1 MRKILLTLTAL
12 VLSLG
17 AMAQVGLR
25 PNAGLLQKFPATSVT
40 EKKAPSQPM
49 RIQLADNQLIMGPY
63 VTDEVASSDA
73 GLGLTSVPGTLRAA
87 SLIPV
92 EDVIP
97 FDGGKVVKFRVG
109 LANSA
114 QVSRIFIGTFD
125 AAGNL
130 GPDLFSQDVSF
141 NSTGWNEVTL
151 DAPVTLDFSNVGAIL
166 LGFDYEQGSN
176 AQAYESYPL
185 SMVNAGSIA
194 YNVMVYGNLGSGT
207 GWYNLGSDYG
217 NLSVQAVVEGDFA
230 ENAATPSSF
239 GNIAIKLGGSTDVS
253 VPVVN
258 FGKAD
263 MKSLSYTVAIDGVE
277 GEEQDVTLASPVSF
291 GGKTYFTIPFKAAD
305 VEKTET
311 RTVTIKKVNGE
322 PNKAARQSVSGLVG
336 TTTKEIVHRVAVEE
350 LTGTGCPWCPRG
362 MVGMENL
369 RNTFGDLFVGI
380 AIHQYNSSD
389 AMYIDTDSYAPI
401 GLSSAPS
408 CTFERSYITDPYY
421 GGGEDV
427 RDDFRTVQAE
437 QALAGVTV
445 KGMWNEDQTEVTAT
459 ALVETPIDGVNYDV
473 EFVLVADS
481 LSGTGAGWIQGN
493 NYAQYNASQ
502 LPEDLAIFGKGGK
515 YGTSRV
521 AGWKFNDVAI
531 ASSYSKGVNQVATLE
546 GISAVDGAEA
556 SYTLSMPTRTSL
568 KNAINPEL
576 VYVIALVIDENG
588 QVVNAHRAS
597 IDAYQEEVESIIVE
611 GEKVPVVETLTVNHE
626 EVEKTAYSAKTESFD
641 VNALV
646 EALGISNIS
655 EAAQYIVNVTTGEA
669 VANTTDGWRN
679 AQGDAET
686 WGSSAGMV
694 CVKIN
699 NPASGVIDYIGC
711 IDDTHVAGETYTA
724 KWGFVAN
731 GKAAVVDVVIN
742 FVEKQEQEITRSLS
756 ENVIK
761 ARVEYETTEASYV
774 EKVVELTDEQV
785 SEILG
790 DLQLESLADAQIF
803 GWNPTTET
811 FTDEFGPEGFDGWRD
826 ANGDFHKWSGNAEVP
841 ACVKATDGKT
851 YLCYNIGGCEPQE
864 IKCYYAIANDTRAVL
879 VEVTFAYVVPAD
891 ISELNTD
898 DQQEVIY
905 NLNGVR
911 MKNTQQ
917 KGVYIINGKKV
928 VR

>member
-25 PNAGLLQKFPATSVT
+25 PNAGLLQKFPAASVT
-40 EKKAPSQPM
+40 EKKAPSQPK

-63 VTDEVASSDA
+63 VTDEVASSDD

-125 AAGNL
+125 TAGNL

-336 TTTKEIVHRVAVEE
+336 TTTKEFIHRVAVEE

-546 GISAVDGAEA
+546 GISAVDGAET

-576 VYVIALVIDENG
+576 VYVIALVIDEKG

-597 IDAYQEEVESIIVE
+597 IDAYQE
-611 GEKVPVVETLTVNHE
+611 VP
-626 EVEKTAYSAKTESFD
+626 
-641 VNALV
+641 
-646 EALGISNIS
+646 
-655 EAAQYIVNVTTGEA
+655 
-669 VANTTDGWRN
+669 
-679 AQGDAET
+679 
-686 WGSSAGMV
+686 
-694 CVKIN
+694 
-699 NPASGVIDYIGC
+699 
-711 IDDTHVAGETYTA
+711 TY
-724 KWGFVAN
+724 
-731 GKAAVVDVVIN
+731 VVDVEQEPRGN
-742 FVEKQEQEITRSLS
+742 FAAEPVMDITEVAAKLNAEPADLTFSLVEPKTGEPTVEYTGNPGELLFWVDNEGNNNGYNGAFVYVAYQPADNTIVVCPHPGTANDTKGKAVVRLTNAEGQYAEITLNIHIYKETQEITRSLS
-756 ENVIK
+756 ENIIK

-826 ANGDFHKWSGNAEVP
+826 TNGDFHKWSGNTEVP
-841 ACVKATDGKT
+841 ACVKTTDGKT

-879 VEVTFAYVVPAD
+879 VEVTFAYVVPVG
-891 ISELNTD
+891 ISELNAD